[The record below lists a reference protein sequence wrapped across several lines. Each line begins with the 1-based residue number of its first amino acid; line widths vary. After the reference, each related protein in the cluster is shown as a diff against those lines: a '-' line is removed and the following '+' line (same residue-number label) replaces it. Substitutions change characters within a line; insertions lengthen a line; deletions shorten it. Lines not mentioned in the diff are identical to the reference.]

1 MKSPLEDNR
10 QPLGVFPGRAVLHV
24 APCCRDTLVRG
35 AADSAGDGA
44 EEEAWAPCAGG
55 RGQTPGQ
62 GRSQQEGLLLF
73 QAWGPRHT
81 SLAVTAQA
89 RLSWEAGQGPSTP
102 AVGLG
107 AHPRRCGRQ
116 GWGLWAEDEWGIL
129 PSLGFC
135 CGGASA
141 VRPVLAQQGQLR
153 ANLCPGACVATG
165 GGCITAS
172 GAQPTGLTAQRAG
185 PWGGCSPDTPS
196 LVSCS
201 VKNLC
206 TCS

>member
-1 MKSPLEDNR
+1 M
-10 QPLGVFPGRAVLHV
+10 LGTVPRKRPGLPVQVGGARLRAR
-24 APCCRDTLVRG
+24 AGASRRGCCCSR
-35 AADSAGDGA
+35 
-44 EEEAWAPCAGG
+44 
-55 RGQTPGQ
+55 PG
-62 GRSQQEGLLLF
+62 
-73 QAWGPRHT
+73 GPRHT

-89 RLSWEAGQGPSTP
+89 RLSWEAGQGASTP
-102 AVGLG
+102 AVGPG

-116 GWGLWAEDEWGIL
+116 GRGLWAEDELGIL